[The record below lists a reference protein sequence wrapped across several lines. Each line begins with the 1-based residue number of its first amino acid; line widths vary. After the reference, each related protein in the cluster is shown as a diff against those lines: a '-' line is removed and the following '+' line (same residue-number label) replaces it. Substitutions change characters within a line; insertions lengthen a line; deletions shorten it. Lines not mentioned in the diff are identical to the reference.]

1 MGCPGNQQAAGGGVL
16 LPQGLSSVHNESSQ
30 LFRSSHSNFIQS
42 PDTVFIERYQEIF
55 LIFSFYLNTI
65 LSNQLASDT
74 LPLKAI

>member
-42 PDTVFIERYQEIF
+42 PDTGFIERYQEILF
-55 LIFSFYLNTI
+55 
-65 LSNQLASDT
+65 
-74 LPLKAI
+74 